1 MIGVEEIFD
10 NLALAVTDN
19 NMRLALENREGHETG
34 RRQLRIYLK
43 VLSGLRTTQAY
54 VLPYSPSQAP
64 HCLNPGG
71 EYYEENIHKCC
82 SLCPPGFRVLQS
94 CNSSANTQCIECK
107 EGLYTKAWSRARLCF
122 SCSPHCKAG
131 FVEEKKCTRTQ
142 NRACWC
148 PPEHFCSSFVSE
160 KCYNCQPYQKCP
172 KGYGVVRAGT
182 RRADVE
188 CAPCRPGTFS
198 DLESP
203 EAVCTPHR
211 ICKSVLVPGNS
222 SSNTICRNSGG
233 HIDLRTTSLRLTTT
247 TKRPMPP
254 WHVGTRNATLSVKK
268 DLLADT
274 GRIAGMIAIPLL
286 LGVIICFIGFKKSGQ
301 NCAPLCNKEKQP
313 FSSPEKLPS
322 KWPQDPRALGQ
333 EKDSLLQRS
342 ISSSLDSPP
351 GSEKSSET
359 CDGCASKVEADSVQQ
374 RSLPLND
381 RPCYSRTDSRISG
394 NGKTHVNVSCVVSI
408 CNSGHDPRSPALNGS
423 GTGEPSDHADLPL
436 SQEETAMKRES
447 GRQTAVEVEDSMDFF
462 DSSERKSLPLSIQD
476 AGMKTS

>member
-1 MIGVEEIFD
+1 MRTHRR
-10 NLALAVTDN
+10 LSAALACS
-19 NMRLALENREGHETG
+19 AL
-34 RRQLRIYLK
+34 QLLC
-43 VLSGLRTTQAY
+43 LQAY
-54 VLPYSPSQAP
+54 MLPYTPSQAP
-64 HCLNPGG
+64 HCLNPGI

-82 SLCPPGFRVLQS
+82 SLCPPGFRVLQR
-94 CNSSANTQCIECK
+94 CNSSADTQCTGCK
-107 EGLYTKAWSRARLCF
+107 EGLYIKTWSRAGLCF

-211 ICKSVLVPGNS
+211 ICQSVLVPGNS

-233 HIDLRTTSLRLTTT
+233 HTDLRTTSPRLTTT

-254 WHVGTRNATLSVKK
+254 WHGTRNPTLGVQK
-268 DLLADT
+268 DQLADT
-274 GRIAGMIAIPLL
+274 GRIAGMTAIPLL
-286 LGVIICFIGFKKSGQ
+286 LGVIICFIAFKKSGQ
-301 NCAPLCNKEKQP
+301 NCAPLCGKEKQL

-359 CDGCASKVEADSVQQ
+359 SDGCASKVEADSVQQ

-408 CNSGHDPRSPALNGS
+408 CNSGHDLQSPALNGS
-423 GTGEPSDHADLPL
+423 GAGEPSDHADLPL

-447 GRQTAVEVEDSMDFF
+447 GRQIAVEVEDSMDFF